1 MYMLRCRN
9 SQVCLDYS
17 SNGRRNFS
25 SHCSSGQ
32 SSTLLIDGNM
42 TWFVTAQRKDPWTE
56 KGERPA
62 DYLLLTKPVDQKRIL
77 GYSQF
82 GTIRTATFISCAVT
96 VFNLA
101 LVLITFP
108 YTQFLTWI
116 SKYSSKCTW
125 PLCWNRAEKSTLLWY
140 RKLKY
145 SKYWANF
152 FLCHILDEYYF
163 FFSIILGNLKSITG
177 FEKKCVL
184 LLLLFSPGETS
195 SFQQI
200 SRAVLW

>member
-1 MYMLRCRN
+1 MSFVNCQSFEMYMLRCRN

-42 TWFVTAQRKDPWTE
+42 TWFVTAQGKDPWTE

-101 LVLITFP
+101 LVLSCWLLCLIHS
-108 YTQFLTWI
+108 FLPELANI
-116 SKYSSKCTW
+116 LPSAPDFVLESCRKKYS
-125 PLCWNRAEKSTLLWY
+125 PL
-140 RKLKY
+140 
-145 SKYWANF
+145 
-152 FLCHILDEYYF
+152 I
-163 FFSIILGNLKSITG
+163 
-177 FEKKCVL
+177 
-184 LLLLFSPGETS
+184 
-195 SFQQI
+195 
-200 SRAVLW
+200 